1 MLEYKIVTK
10 GVIMELDEYLEYVK
24 PEQVIKANSSAHQ
37 LMHKLSQDALK
48 ITCEINNMYHSPEEL
63 AELFSK
69 LTGKKHR
76 MALLCFR
83 LFTLTAERIFIL
95 VKMYL

>member
-1 MLEYKIVTK
+1 
-10 GVIMELDEYLEYVK
+10 MELDEYLEYVK
-24 PEQVIKANSSAHQ
+24 TEQVIKANSSAHQ

-69 LTGKKHR
+69 LTGKNTGW
-76 MALLCFR
+76 LCFVSAFYTDCGKNIY
-83 LFTLTAERIFIL
+83 LG
-95 VKMYL
+95 KMYL